1 MSVAEIL
8 KELPKL
14 SFGDQELIRDRI
26 DELFTERYEET
37 PEALAA
43 IDEGIRSAESEPGI
57 PLERVREEVR
67 SWITKSS

>member
-14 SFGDQELIRDRI
+14 SADDQELIRDRI
-26 DELFTERYEET
+26 DELLTESYEET

-43 IDEGIRSAESEPGI
+43 IDEGIRSAETEPGI
-57 PLERVREEVR
+57 PIETVREEVR
-67 SWITKSS
+67 SWFTKSS